1 MRVGLAK
8 YVLASVAVAAATL
21 TTLALQPMIAPSAT
35 PLFILAVAIAAL
47 YGGRAGGA
55 AATGLSVAALS
66 YWFVRPVHL
75 DGSADVAR
83 LLLFLVVATAITW
96 IAGSVH
102 EARSRAQQQ
111 AADNAHLR
119 GQAEG
124 AALEA
129 ERAVQVA
136 SASLVR
142 QEEAEAALRTSEGH
156 LSDFFDTA
164 STGLHWA
171 AADGT
176 IVRVNQAELDMLGY
190 DHDEYVGH
198 PIQDFHVDRPVIDD
212 LLRRLLAG
220 ETIRHCPARL
230 RRKTGEIRHV
240 VIDSSG
246 YFSDGRFLHSRCFT
260 RDVSVERQAQEAMA
274 HLGAIVASS
283 SDGIISKTLD
293 GVVTSWNA
301 GAEHIFGY
309 SAAEIIGE
317 SIYKL
322 IPPEHHDQE
331 REVLE
336 RLRQGYP
343 VRFSEAER
351 LRKDGTRIWISLSVS
366 PVRDAS
372 GLITGAASIKR
383 DITEWKVLG
392 QRLQDAQ
399 RLQAVGQLAGGIA
412 HEANNQMSVVLGGA
426 HFLLRRSDLPQPVR
440 SDIEQIRLA
449 AERTA
454 SITQQLL
461 AFSRRQ
467 MLVMRNIDLS
477 AVVEDISPILRRS
490 LAEDQELVLRLD
502 GVEGTIRADPVQLD
516 QVLLNLTLNARD
528 AMPSGGRLT
537 IETQALEVFSAG
549 AEQLDLAPGRYERLL
564 VSDTGH
570 GMARAVLDHVFEPF
584 FTTKDVGK
592 GSGLGLSV
600 VHGIVS
606 QLGGHI
612 RVDSSLGRG
621 TTFALYF
628 PLKRSECVTDWV
640 DAGEPHTAAPG
651 AVALVAEDDSLVRGM
666 TGRALAEA
674 GYTVL
679 EAANGRDA
687 LDLVKRLSGR
697 LDLVITDVGM
707 PVMGGYELARRL
719 QQQRP
724 GLPIVFM
731 TGYGDE
737 ASRDPLT
744 ASLGPLMQKP
754 FDPVALL
761 RVVGEQVHQQM

>member
-1 MRVGLAK
+1 MGVGLGK

-21 TTLALQPMIAPSAT
+21 TTLALQPMIAASAT

-55 AATGLSVAALS
+55 AATGLSVAALG
-66 YWFVRPVHL
+66 YWFVPPVHL

-96 IAGSVH
+96 IGGSVH
-102 EARSRAQQQ
+102 EERRRAQQQ
-111 AADNAHLR
+111 AAENAHLR
-119 GQAEG
+119 RRAEN
-124 AALEA
+124 ATVDA
-129 ERAVQVA
+129 ERAVEQL

-142 QEEAEAALRTSEGH
+142 QEQAEAALRASEGH

-171 AADGT
+171 GADGT
-176 IVRVNQAELDMLGY
+176 IVRVNQAELDLLGY

-230 RRKTGEIRHV
+230 RCKTGEIRHV

-246 YFSDGRFLHSRCFT
+246 YFSDGRFVHSRCFT
-260 RDVSVERQAQEAMA
+260 RDVSAERQAQEAMA
-274 HLGAIVASS
+274 HLGAIITSS
-283 SDGIISKTLD
+283 SDAIISKTLD

-301 GAEHIFGY
+301 GAQHIFGY
-309 SAAEIIGE
+309 SAAEMIGQ

-322 IPPEHHDQE
+322 IPAEHHDQE

-336 RLRQGYP
+336 RLRQGCP

-351 LRKDGTRIWISLSVS
+351 IRKDGTRIWISLSVS

-383 DITEWKVLG
+383 DITEWKALG
-392 QRLQDAQ
+392 QRLQDTQ

-426 HFLLRRSDLPQPVR
+426 HFLLRRSDLAQPVR

-467 MLVMRNIDLS
+467 MLVMRSIDLS

-516 QVLLNLTLNARD
+516 QVLLNLALNARD

-537 IETQALEVFSAG
+537 IETQALEVFAG
-549 AEQLDLAPGRYERLL
+549 VEQPDLAPGRYERLL
-564 VSDTGH
+564 VSDTGQ

-606 QLGGHI
+606 QLGGQV
-612 RVDSSLGRG
+612 RVESTVGRG

-628 PLKRSECVTDWV
+628 PLEPRAVETDGAEV
-640 DAGEPHTAAPG
+640 GEPHTAAPG
-651 AVALVAEDDSLVRGM
+651 AVALVVEDDTLVRGM

-679 EAANGRDA
+679 DAANGRVA
-687 LDLVKRLSGR
+687 LDLVRSLPGR
-697 LDLVITDVGM
+697 LDLVISDVAM
-707 PVMGGYELARRL
+707 PVMGGYELARCLR
-719 QQQRP
+719 QERP

-744 ASLGPLMQKP
+744 ASLGPLLQKP

-761 RVVGEQVHQQM
+761 RVVGEQVHQPG